1 MLNSA
6 TIEAPP
12 LDEDELDLIFGAL
25 ADPTRR
31 SILAQLAHGDA
42 TGVELSEPFD
52 ISQQGIAKHLKV
64 LEHAGLITRTRTA
77 KSRTCRLEPDRLDD
91 AVEWIARH
99 RQMWADRYDRLDA
112 HLQTL
117 QGHSTETLSPLK

>member
-1 MLNSA
+1 MSHAA

-12 LDEDELDLIFGAL
+12 LDENELDLVFGAL

-31 SILAQLAHGDA
+31 SILAQLTRGDA

-64 LEHAGLITRTRTA
+64 LEHAGLISRTRTA